1 MATSIDGY
9 PGAPGMKPV
18 VVKVHGPN
26 EQSST
31 SSKADEAS
39 ARPQP
44 ALDPQKVSEATRR
57 VEQLFQTVRRN
68 LEFREDTSS
77 GRMIVS
83 VVDAESGE
91 VIRQLPPEHMV
102 RMAAHLEQMNG
113 LLLGERA

>member
-1 MATSIDGY
+1 MTTSIDGF
-9 PGAPGMKPV
+9 ADALRIKPV
-18 VVKVHGPN
+18 VVQVHGSN

-31 SSKADEAS
+31 SSRSDEAS

-44 ALDPQKVSEATRR
+44 VLDPQQVSDATRR

-91 VIRQLPPEHMV
+91 LIRQLPPEHMV
-102 RMAAHLEQMNG
+102 RMAAHLEQMTG